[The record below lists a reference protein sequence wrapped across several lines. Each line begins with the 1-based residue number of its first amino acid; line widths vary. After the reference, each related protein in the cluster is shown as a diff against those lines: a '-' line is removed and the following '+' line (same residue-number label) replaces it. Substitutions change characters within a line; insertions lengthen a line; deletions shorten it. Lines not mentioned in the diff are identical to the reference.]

1 MAKPIEELHEILCS
15 ILGSRYVYY
24 QPPES
29 IRMSYPAIVY
39 SLDSITERHA
49 NDTKYLQHRRYQIQ
63 YISRDP
69 NEKIIDKLL
78 ELPYSS
84 FDRRFEV
91 DNLYHDCIQLYF

>member
-1 MAKPIEELHEILCS
+1 MAKPIEDLHEILCE
-15 ILGSRYVYY
+15 ILGSRHVYF

-29 IRMSYPAIVY
+29 IRMVYPAIVY
-39 SLDSITERHA
+39 SLNNISKRYA
-49 NDTKYLQHRRYQIQ
+49 NDFQYLQHRRYQVQ

-69 NEKIIDKLL
+69 DEKVIDKLL